1 MGELGLAVV
10 FCVLQVTLLAAVA
23 SVCYLCSRRSHP
35 GFRSLIASTGVFV
48 VLALSL
54 LCLSPYPNWV
64 EVVDRGI
71 PESSRNGLT
80 GLTGGT
86 LDPDREKEERPVRGR
101 ERGFNLGAVRT
112 EVGPPNDVSLRTEV
126 RRSPHDR
133 NLESDQDLPLSR
145 VGRPA
150 PSVAPDVRVPS
161 REVWFSRLSTGLQRV
176 AGLLVEFR
184 GWLAGRLEF
193 LVRWGW
199 LPGVMLLAGI
209 IWNLL
214 RLAVGW
220 WQLHRFR
227 QRSAPIDSQSL
238 FESLDIVQAA
248 LSLRSPV
255 ELRETVEMTSPATIG
270 WWRPVVIL
278 PADWEEWNEE
288 ERLGVL
294 AHELAHISRH
304 DFLTG
309 LFSQLVL
316 SLHFY
321 HPLINWLVNRLHL
334 EQELAAD
341 AAAVRVLGG
350 EKPYLKMLAGMALK
364 DHTASLPGVAR
375 TFFPQSG
382 TLMARVELLRGNKVE
397 AGEGSFSWR
406 ATVRGVLVCVGLV
419 LAGLRPL
426 AGSDGAKSQQVPLS
440 SAFVPETAAACLV
453 WRPEQIPGTHPLAT
467 LLFGPTDHWP
477 QELRAG
483 LSQISLFWL
492 EADVTS
498 GEESGSPVPDGVVL
512 NFDSPLIRDAAFEH
526 LRLHPDGN
534 PSYRVLGGQAAHPAL
549 PRKAGEREI
558 LLCRDEA
565 VWSRSQLAAATGN
578 SAAWKAAWGRAAE
591 GDVVVT
597 FRPDLLSR
605 FRLSEANYTAVLEDL
620 VGQLADWGQAGEFGF
635 VSLDLNRN
643 RLHLQLVPR
652 EGFTPRGLMSAVD
665 SLKRDWK
672 RRCSNPPLENVGEQ
686 GDFDPVSGND
696 WCRLMLEDCRAE
708 VLSDRLEIESDLAA
722 LMGIGFRL
730 GSEMGE
736 SPSFEEL
743 WSQHQAARFGQAF
756 GILRSALL
764 AYRAEHGEFPPP
776 VLRRDPGEPPY
787 SWRVALLPYLGRPDL
802 FNQYRFDRS
811 WNSPENLRL
820 LSQIP
825 DVYRAFGSWSNTTP
839 ICHGASLS
847 SSDASLIL
855 IDWTEVESLVV
866 FGETS
871 VSIPWT
877 SPIDAAS
884 RWEASRLRPVA
895 PAGGLAV
902 LKSGDLE
909 QRIWSI
915 DDDLASS
922 SRGTMVP

>member
-10 FCVLQVTLLAAVA
+10 FCVLQVTLLAAVV
-23 SVCYLCSRRSHP
+23 SVCYLCSGRSHP

-64 EVVDRGI
+64 EVVDRRH
-71 PESSRNGLT
+71 PENSLNGPSGSPRET
-80 GLTGGT
+80 VVA
-86 LDPDREKEERPVRGR
+86 DREKQQRTVRDLETGA
-101 ERGFNLGAVRT
+101 EIGAVGT
-112 EVGPPNDVSLRTEV
+112 EVGPLTDVSLRSEV
-126 RRSPHDR
+126 SQITNDR
-133 NLESDQDLPLSR
+133 NLESDQDLAMSR
-145 VGRPA
+145 VGRTV
-150 PSVAPDVRVPS
+150 PSVAPDVRVTA
-161 REVWFSRLSTGLQRV
+161 REVWFARFSTGLQRL
-176 AGLLVEFR
+176 AGWIVEFR
-184 GWLAGRLEF
+184 GWLARRLEF

-227 QRSAPIDSQSL
+227 QRSAPIDSPSL
-238 FESLDIVQAA
+238 SESLDIVQAA

-278 PADWEEWNEE
+278 PADWEDWNEE

-350 EKPYLKMLAGMALK
+350 QKPYLKMLAGMALK

-406 ATVRGVLVCVGLV
+406 ATVRGVLVCVGLM

-426 AGSDGAKSQQVPLS
+426 AGSDGARPQQVPLS
-440 SAFVPETAAACLV
+440 SAFAPETAAACLV

-467 LLFGPTDHWP
+467 LLFDPTARWP
-477 QELRAG
+477 QELRSG

-492 EADVTS
+492 EADLSS

-534 PSYRVLGGQAAHPAL
+534 PSYRVLGGQAAHPAF

-652 EGFTPRGLMSAVD
+652 EGFTPLGLMSAVD

-708 VLSDRLEIESDLAA
+708 VLSDRLEIQSGLTA

-730 GSEMGE
+730 GSGTGE
-736 SPSFEEL
+736 SPNFEEL

-756 GILRSALL
+756 GILRGALL
-764 AYRAEHGEFPPP
+764 AYRAEHGEFPAP
-776 VLRRDPGEPPY
+776 VLQRDPGEPPY

-802 FNQYRFDRS
+802 FHQYRFDRP
-811 WNSPENLRL
+811 WNSPDNLRL

-825 DVYRAFGSWSNTTP
+825 DVYRAFGSCSNTTP

-847 SSDASLIL
+847 STGAARIL
-855 IDWTEVESLVV
+855 NDWTEVESLVV

-877 SPIDAAS
+877 SPIDEAP
-884 RWEASRLRPVA
+884 RWDAPRVRPVS
-895 PAGGLAV
+895 PGGGIAV

-909 QRIWSI
+909 QRVWSI
-915 DDDLASS
+915 DDDPPVSP
-922 SRGTMVP
+922 RGTVAP